1 MSTIMSIV
9 KNSDDYIN
17 WSDPFV
23 WLAIVH
29 ITFNPMFWNISA
41 RLEYKQ
47 KLLSKIFGSTK
58 AACYV
63 LAATTFTIGLT
74 RNLTVILAVTRQ
86 LSIESYLTLDAIN
99 MMKLVGILFIVC
111 GLVFAISSM
120 FRLGITGT
128 YLGDYFG
135 LLKDER
141 VTAFPY
147 NVVGNPMYV
156 GSTIAFLG
164 LAILTMSPIGLLFT
178 AYIHVVYRVA
188 LFFEEPFTDKIYSQ
202 RDQSKQ
208 VKAQ

>member
-1 MSTIMSIV
+1 MNVMTILKSI
-9 KNSDDYIN
+9 NDYVN

-23 WLAIVH
+23 WLAIFH

-41 RLEYKQ
+41 RLEHKQ
-47 KLLSKIFGSTK
+47 KLLTKLFGSTK
-58 AACYV
+58 TACYV
-63 LAATTFTIGLT
+63 LAFTVFTIGIT
-74 RNLTVILAVTRQ
+74 RNITVIIAVTRQ
-86 LSIESYLTLDAIN
+86 LSIEPHLTWETVN
-99 MMKLVGILFIVC
+99 YMKYGGILCIII

-120 FRLGITGT
+120 FRLGVTGT

-147 NVVGNPMYV
+147 NVVDNPMYV

-164 LAILTMSPIGLLFT
+164 LAIATMSPIGFMLT
-178 AYIHVVYRVA
+178 VYIHFVYRVA
-188 LFFEEPFTDKIYSQ
+188 LHFEEPFTDKIYSQ
-202 RDQSKQ
+202 RDQAKE